1 MKKICCKEC
10 REIEKLKEQI
20 KKLRKDKQELLYEKR
35 KLTQDIRELKG
46 LIFKPDNRNKKEEDK
61 MSPKKRG
68 APIGHP
74 GKTRAKPEQ
83 IDEVIEVPVEKC
95 SHCGSEELTRCAR
108 YDEHIQEDIVLPKVK
123 ATLYRHHF
131 YYCRNCKKI
140 SKGIGKNEI
149 PGSYIGPVAK
159 SLANYMHY
167 KSGLS
172 YGKIGDFFERFFN
185 LDTRKSSIYGFDN
198 QAKRK
203 GSGIYD
209 DIREGLKDTPYLHV
223 DETGWPNDGKNF
235 WLWCMANE
243 DLVFYH
249 IDKRRNST
257 VVKEHIGNNYEGVVL
272 SDFLSTYGKLTYLQ
286 QKCLVHL
293 LRMTKRLHDRFPNSS
308 RVRMFCGKLDKLT
321 KKVITTRKGVEHID
335 KIRFLEIKGGLKSQ
349 IKTLLSIPLPYPAA
363 DKFRKR
369 LEVIQQKLTVCLD
382 LPYVPAHN
390 NFVER
395 QIRPNVILRKI
406 TFGTR
411 SVAGIENHQT
421 IMSLIQT
428 AVLNKYPVLDLL
440 KNIHSGQHI
449 SLAQMQNHSP

>member
-1 MKKICCKEC
+1 MRKTHCKEC
-10 REIEKLKEQI
+10 KGIEKLKEQI
-20 KKLRKDKQELLYEKR
+20 RKLKKEKQELLYEKR
-35 KLTQDIRELKG
+35 KLAQEIRELKG
-46 LIFKPDNRNKKEEDK
+46 LIFKPDNRNKKEGDK
-61 MSPKKRG
+61 GPPKKRG
-68 APIGHP
+68 APLGHP
-74 GKTRAKPEQ
+74 GRTRAKPEH
-83 IDEVIEVPVEKC
+83 IDEVIDVPVMKC
-95 SHCGSEELTRCAR
+95 SYCGSEGLTRCAHF
-108 YDEHIQEDIVLPKVK
+108 DEHIQEDIILPKVK
-123 ATLYRHHF
+123 ATLYRHPF

-140 SKGIGKNEI
+140 SKGVGRDEI

-159 SLANYMHY
+159 SMANYMHY

-172 YGKIGDFFERFFN
+172 YGKIGDYFERFFN

-203 GSGIYD
+203 SSNIYD
-209 DIREGLKDTPYLHV
+209 DIKESLKETQYLHV

-249 IDKRRNST
+249 IDKRRKST
-257 VVKEHIGNNYEGVVL
+257 VVKENIGSNYQGVIL
-272 SDFLSTYGKLTYLQ
+272 CDFLSTYNKLTYLE
-286 QKCLVHL
+286 QKCLIHL
-293 LRMTKRLHDRFPNSS
+293 LRMTKRLHDRFQNSS

-321 KKVITTRKGVEHID
+321 RKVIDVHKNVEKID
-335 KIRFLEIKGGLKSQ
+335 KIRFLEIRGDLKSQ
-349 IKTLLSIPLPYPAA
+349 IKTLLSIPLPYPSA
-363 DKFRKR
+363 DKFRRR
-369 LEVIQQKLTVCLD
+369 LEGIQQRLTVCLD
-382 LPYVPAHN
+382 LPYVPSHN

-411 SVAGIENHQT
+411 SIAGIENHQT

-440 KNIHSGQHI
+440 KNIHSGQQV
-449 SLAQMQNHSP
+449 SLAQLQNHSP